1 MVSVTF
7 ANGKSI
13 EVLNDTV
20 VWPSGMST
28 VRNKMEIH
36 VAKDAMSIDEFV
48 ALFSEEALKEIRI
61 KEVAD
66 DKTQYDIRYT
76 DYGIIASIG
85 LQRVEKYDVASS
97 QIETAV
103 HLVAVLEQYTY
114 IEKQLKALNVGM

>member
-7 ANGKSI
+7 ANGKEI
-13 EVLNDTV
+13 DVLDDTV
-20 VWPSGMST
+20 VLPSGTSA

-36 VAKDAMSIDEFV
+36 VDKDAMTLDAFV
-48 ALFSEEALKEIRI
+48 ALFSEEALREIRI

-66 DKTQYDIRYT
+66 DMTQYDIRYT
-76 DYGIIASIG
+76 DYGIVASVG

-97 QIETAV
+97 QVEVSV

-114 IEKQLKALNVGM
+114 IEKQLKSIGIKL